1 MSSEILAQFFIL
13 AGVLFSGCA
22 FVVVAAFA
30 NAKQERAI
38 LANANHNLAAN
49 LSQMQEENA
58 RLRKEVAKLRQKR
71 RLANKTTKPK
81 QAPTHTTTINK
92 NEDDDL
98 RRDCL
103 DALVALGTPKRQA
116 RHTVEIT
123 FRRHNP
129 PTVQE
134 FLRKALVNP

>member
-13 AGVLFSGCA
+13 AGVLFAGCA

-58 RLRKEVAKLRQKR
+58 RLRKALSAMKKQR
-71 RLANKTTKPK
+71 RMVPAQKPK
-81 QAPTHTTTINK
+81 QSAPARVTTIK
-92 NEDDDL
+92 NENDDL

-103 DALVALGTPKRQA
+103 DALVALGTPRRQA